1 MTEERSVVVRELSA
15 PLAAG
20 KGWMKLLGVVFIIQ
34 GVLIAITIVGLL
46 VAWLPIWIG
55 VLLLQSA
62 GAIEQAQITGDE
74 IQFRRAMDK
83 LRTYFVILGIL
94 VLLSIAFMV
103 LAMLSGAMF
112 GALLHNSLLSSL

>member
-1 MTEERSVVVRELSA
+1 MTEERSVIVRELSG

-34 GVLIAITIVGLL
+34 GVLAAITIIGII

-62 GAIEQAQITGDE
+62 GAIEQAQATGDE
-74 IQFRRAMDK
+74 VQFRRSMDK

-94 VLLSIAFMV
+94 ILISIVLMV
-103 LAMLSGAMF
+103 LGLFSGAMLGSF
-112 GALLHNSLLSSL
+112 MSHSMGNF

>member
-1 MTEERSVVVRELSA
+1 MTEERSAIVRELST

-34 GVLIAITIVGLL
+34 GVLTAITIIGIII
-46 VAWLPIWIG
+46 AWLPIWIG

-62 GAIEQAQITGDE
+62 GAIEQAQASGDE
-74 IQFRRAMDK
+74 VQFRRSMDK

-94 VLLSIAFMV
+94 ILISIVLMV
-103 LAMLSGAMF
+103 LGLFSGAMLGSF
-112 GALLHNSLLSSL
+112 MSHSMGQF

>member
-1 MTEERSVVVRELSA
+1 MTEERSAIVRELST

-20 KGWMKLLGVVFIIQ
+20 KGWMKLLGIVFIIQ
-34 GVLIAITIVGLL
+34 GVLAAITIIGII

-62 GAIEQAQITGDE
+62 GAIEQAQATGDE
-74 IQFRRAMDK
+74 VQFRRSMDK

-94 VLLSIAFMV
+94 ILISIVLMV
-103 LAMLSGAMF
+103 LGLFSGAMLGGF
-112 GALLHNSLLSSL
+112 MQHNMGKF